1 MANVAGEGAAAPAPP
16 KKDGGFGLGQAAGY
30 GTLYNSRFEE
40 PFRTAVRHIVETDLL
55 PDEMSKTVIAFHLN
69 KLCSSVFV
77 NIEDCYK
84 EALKKN
90 ELWTS
95 SSKSYSLTN
104 TFCIN
109 LYCDL
114 PEQAPPPPAPAAS
127 RSPSPVRLP
136 PHGVGLGKDR
146 ALQMRREELSEKI
159 GVRKKRGSSPHR
171 PRRRR
176 PREIKNGN
184 LCKCFE
190 FLLSV
195 LAKLCENI
203 LSVFLHTDFAE
214 TLSIARKQ
222 ISLFSE
228 TFIRHFSVTCQ
239 SLMHFNVICTSFV
252 SYHFLSRNNNLT
264 GHRDIAHS
272 STRRAMPVMIHG
284 SISCPC
290 SNLGLE
296 LSVSSLE
303 LLYLGPAPTLH
314 LVWIFYQKGMK
325 KFVSCL

>member
-1 MANVAGEGAAAPAPP
+1 MTTLDTRLKSNPRSNPTLSMANVAGEGAAAPAPP

-40 PFRTAVRHIVETDLL
+40 PFRTAVRHIVEIDLL

-104 TFCIN
+104 TFCKN

-136 PHGVGLGKDR
+136 RHGVGLGKDR
-146 ALQMRREELSEKI
+146 ALQMRREELE
-159 GVRKKRGSSPHR
+159 
-171 PRRRR
+171 
-176 PREIKNGN
+176 REN
-184 LCKCFE
+184 
-190 FLLSV
+190 
-195 LAKLCENI
+195 
-203 LSVFLHTDFAE
+203 
-214 TLSIARKQ
+214 
-222 ISLFSE
+222 
-228 TFIRHFSVTCQ
+228 
-239 SLMHFNVICTSFV
+239 
-252 SYHFLSRNNNLT
+252 
-264 GHRDIAHS
+264 
-272 STRRAMPVMIHG
+272 RRAQETREQ
-284 SISCPC
+284 STS
-290 SNLGLE
+290 SAAKKAKRNQKWK
-296 LSVSSLE
+296 SV
-303 LLYLGPAPTLH
+303 
-314 LVWIFYQKGMK
+314 
-325 KFVSCL
+325 